1 VSTTFSTP
9 SESGDDWSKPQTQSI
24 TLTPSSNPDVSGASC
39 SSRFGHEKD
48 NPPFSLRSR
57 CPCTTR
63 SRRVHPHHSSSPRGG
78 FASSSMPSLTGL
90 AESIHKELRTVPPT
104 AAAVASSD
112 AIASSTLSKLPVL
125 DRTSASPQKGGSS
138 ARPRRRRRSESVA
151 SNRSGVSIRARGKR
165 IKA

>member
-1 VSTTFSTP
+1 
-9 SESGDDWSKPQTQSI
+9 
-24 TLTPSSNPDVSGASC
+24 
-39 SSRFGHEKD
+39 
-48 NPPFSLRSR
+48 
-57 CPCTTR
+57 
-63 SRRVHPHHSSSPRGG
+63 
-78 FASSSMPSLTGL
+78 MPSLTGL
-90 AESIHKELRTVPPT
+90 AESIHEELRAVPPT

-112 AIASSTLSKLPVL
+112 AITSSTLSKLPLL